1 MSLVYRYTQIDR
13 ENLLR
18 EKRNIKN
25 KSPTNPGIDGLSQY
39 NSVDLIHILFSA
51 HKDVEVHR
59 GYTFV
64 LFFFPHTHSIWK
76 FSSQGSNPIYS
87 CDPQLQQRLILNP
100 LNQASVIE
108 MFSVV

>member
-25 KSPTNPGIDGLSQY
+25 KSPTNPGTDGLSQY

-64 LFFFPHTHSIWK
+64 LFFPPH
-76 FSSQGSNPIYS
+76 SQHMVVFKPGIKSKL
-87 CDPQLQQRLILNP
+87 QL
-100 LNQASVIE
+100 
-108 MFSVV
+108 